1 MTRLRARGDDSGLT
15 LVELVLSMMIMGI
28 ILLPLSSSFVLGIGT
43 TAQSNATTNDS
54 SDTQNLSSFFVNDVA
69 SAYRVSTSPTPPCG
83 SGTVVKFEMGASGSG
98 ANPFYVAY
106 GANEDG
112 SLEDS
117 QHITPIYV
125 LTRYTCNSSGTT
137 IDSAQVA
144 TAMTGPPTLACAGLS
159 VANCDTTSRKPTLV
173 SLTVTE
179 WGRNQT
185 DTTYS
190 FTISGTRRV
199 TA

>member
-1 MTRLRARGDDSGLT
+1 MGVRGPRCNDEGLT
-15 LVELVLSMMIMGI
+15 LVELVISMLILGI
-28 ILLPLSSSFVLGIGT
+28 ILLPRSSSFVLGIGT

-54 SDTQNLSSFFVNDVA
+54 SDTQNLAAFFTNDVA
-69 SAYRVSTSPTPPCG
+69 SAYRVSTAGGCG
-83 SGTVVKFEMGASGSG
+83 AGTLLKFELGASTSS
-98 ANPFYVAY
+98 ANPFFVAY
-106 GANEDG
+106 GANEDA

-117 QHITPIYV
+117 TNIHPVYV
-125 LTRYTCNSSGTT
+125 LTRYTCTSLGDV
-137 IDSAQVA
+137 IDSVQMASA
-144 TAMTGPPTLACAGLS
+144 LTTGTPPIACAGLS
-159 VANCDTTSRKPTLV
+159 VPNCDTTSRKPTLV

-185 DTTYS
+185 DSTYT